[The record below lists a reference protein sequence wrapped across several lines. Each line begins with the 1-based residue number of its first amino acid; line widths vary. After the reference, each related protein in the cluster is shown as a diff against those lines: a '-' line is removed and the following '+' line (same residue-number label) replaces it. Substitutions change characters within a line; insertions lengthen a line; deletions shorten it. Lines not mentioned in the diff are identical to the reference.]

1 MACFFSV
8 QEYLVLVRRK
18 FAIVQPGKSNSCDE
32 KRLYFLGSRSA
43 DHYLVGSLRRERCR
57 PSSRV
62 VAWGD
67 SDCLKLLSIDLFK
80 KKIQYLGIIVF
91 VPSLLPCLKP
101 TPKPTPRPI
110 PAMTTSNSVAT
121 RIDLMDLLCGLPFGP
136 AFVSLESKPPRL
148 LGLWCSS
155 GTASG
160 RELS

>member
-18 FAIVQPGKSNSCDE
+18 FAIVQPGKSSSCDE
-32 KRLYFLGSRSA
+32 ERLYFLGSRSA
-43 DHYLVGSLRRERCR
+43 DHYLAGSLQREKCR

-62 VAWGD
+62 AAWGN

-80 KKIQYLGIIVF
+80 KQIQYLCILV
-91 VPSLLPCLKP
+91 VVLSLLPRLKP

-110 PAMTTSNSVAT
+110 PTMTTSNSVAT
-121 RIDLMDLLCGLPFGP
+121 RIDLMDFLCGLSTRL
-136 AFVSLESKPPRL
+136 ACVSSEVEPPRL
-148 LGLWCSS
+148 FGLWCSS